1 MNDLRILLRKGNDNY
16 FIAYNYTKNI
26 IERVNIFDTKYM
38 LNLDSIYRIDN
49 ISDMINK
56 NNYYSI
62 LSSYSKLY
70 KKAIDYIVINYLVTD
85 NEELSQ
91 ILIELNKSINYF
103 LIFKVDYDDFIDVF
117 KTKLTKVMKNK
128 KLVKGI

>member
-49 ISDMINK
+49 LSDMINK

-70 KKAIDYIVINYLVTD
+70 KKAIDYIVINYLISD
-85 NEELSQ
+85 NRELSQ

>member
-49 ISDMINK
+49 LSDMINK

-70 KKAIDYIVINYLVTD
+70 KKAIDYIVINYLVSD

-91 ILIELNKSINYF
+91 ILLELNNTINYF